1 MFMDAFLTSPNWK
14 EQMLINRRTDES
26 IYPCNRILLAL
37 KKELLIQAIIRLNL
51 MDIMLSK
58 RIHILWHLS
67 EIQEE
72 VKLTFDA

>member
-1 MFMDAFLTSPNWK
+1 M
-14 EQMLINRRTDES
+14 ES

-51 MDIMLSK
+51 TDIMLNK
-58 RIHILWHLS
+58 RIHILWFHLS